1 MKNEGKKMISDRKL
15 EHLLLCKNCEVE
27 YRKKTGFEEI
37 ELVHKALPEVN
48 KGDIDISIEFLGK
61 KLDSPFLISAITGG
75 HPAALSINR
84 EFAKAV
90 NTLNIG
96 MGVGSQRAA
105 VVNPE
110 LESTYTVVRE
120 EAPSSFIIGNIGCQ
134 QIELA
139 QKSVDMIN
147 ADALAVHLNPLQE
160 AIQPEGDVNARGHIN
175 AIKEISKTLK
185 IPVIAK
191 ETGAGIKA
199 EDAIKLE
206 SAGVS
211 AIDIAGSGGTSWA
224 AVETYRANDRSMG
237 DLFWDWGIPSAAST
251 VEVCESVEIPVIS
264 SGGIR
269 SGLDA
274 AKALALGADAV
285 GVALPLLK
293 EAYIGHESVIN
304 KINKFNEELRVAM
317 FLVGAS
323 NIAEL
328 RKSDLIIKGN
338 TREWLNERGFDTK
351 KYARRSQNER

>member
-1 MKNEGKKMISDRKL
+1 MKEKKMISDRKL

-48 KGDIDISIEFLGK
+48 KEEIDISTDFLGK
-61 KLDSPFLISAITGG
+61 KLDSPFIISAMTGG
-75 HPAALSINR
+75 HPAALTINR
-84 EFAKAV
+84 ELAKAA

-105 VVNPE
+105 VENPE
-110 LESTYTVVRE
+110 LIPTYSVVRE
-120 EAPSSFIIGNIGCQ
+120 EAPSAFLIGNIGCQ

-139 QKSVDMIN
+139 EKSIEMID

-160 AIQPEGDVNARGHIN
+160 AIQPGGDVTAKGHIQ

-185 IPVIAK
+185 VPVIAK

-199 EDAIKLE
+199 EDAITLE
-206 SAGVS
+206 NAGVG
-211 AIDIAGSGGTSWA
+211 AIDIAGAGGTSWA
-224 AVETYRANDRSMG
+224 AVETYRANDRTMG
-237 DLFWDWGIPSAAST
+237 DIFWDWGIPTAAST
-251 VEVCESVEIPVIS
+251 VEVTQSVKIPIIS

-274 AKALALGADAV
+274 AKALALGANAV
-285 GVALPLLK
+285 GIALPLLK
-293 EAYIGHESVIN
+293 DAYTGHQAVID
-304 KINKFNEELRVAM
+304 KLNKFNEELRVAM

-328 RKSDLIIKGN
+328 RKSDLIIKGD
-338 TREWLNERGFDTK
+338 TKEWLNERGFETK
-351 KYARRSQNER
+351 KYARRS